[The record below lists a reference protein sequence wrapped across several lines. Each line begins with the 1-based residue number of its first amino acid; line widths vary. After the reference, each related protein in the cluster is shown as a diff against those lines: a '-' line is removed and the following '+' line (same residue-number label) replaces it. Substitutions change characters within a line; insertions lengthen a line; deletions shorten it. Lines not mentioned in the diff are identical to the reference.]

1 MATSLLASGSWSY
14 DREDPTSCPECMLPV
29 DDDDPDATHCPWC
42 GARNPEPLQTV
53 VWAELEAM
61 ELAWP
66 DALGA

>member
-1 MATSLLASGSWSY
+1 
-14 DREDPTSCPECMLPV
+14 MLPV